1 LVDVFWAC
9 FSGLG
14 VGGALGVGTAW
25 VTRRLATRGIYSEFT
40 EDFLGL
46 GLISLSYGL
55 ALLLHG
61 YGFLAV
67 FAAAFMFHRAE
78 MRFRPFAEK
87 STDDTPA
94 DSASNGEDGGHMAT
108 VTLGFV
114 ETLERL
120 GEVILLILLGGMLF
134 TDSWQVG
141 YVAAALLL
149 IFVIRP
155 VSVFLG
161 MAGSEGAFVTKS
173 MIGWF
178 GVRGIGS
185 LYYLMYAIQHGLD
198 SRLAAS
204 LTSVVLITIT
214 LSILLHGITVTPL
227 MSLYSRRNKA

>member
-1 LVDVFWAC
+1 LWAC
-9 FSGLG
+9 FSGIG
-14 VGGALGVGTAW
+14 VGAALGVGTAW
-25 VTRRLATRGIYSEFT
+25 ATRRLAARGIYSEFT
-40 EDFLGL
+40 DDFLGL

-55 ALLLHG
+55 ALLVYG

-67 FAAAFMFHRAE
+67 FAAAFVFHRAE
-78 MRFRPFAEK
+78 LRFRAYAEESSLEK
-87 STDDTPA
+87 PPDPA
-94 DSASNGEDGGHMAT
+94 NSEENGGHMAT

-134 TDSWQVG
+134 ADSWQGG
-141 YVAAALLL
+141 YVAVALVL

-155 VSVFLG
+155 LSVFLG
-161 MAGSEGAFVTKS
+161 LAGSPGTFQTKAT
-173 MIGWF
+173 IGWF

-198 SRLAAS
+198 TPLAVS
-204 LTSVVLITIT
+204 LVSVVLITIT

-227 MSLYSRRNKA
+227 MRLYSRRKDN